1 MLDEKTKKEMG
12 EIFDNLSQ
20 ENSDRFMELLRF
32 TLKGEEAMK
41 KKLTNPNT
49 SKELSSSMLGD

>member
-32 TLKGEEAMK
+32 TYKGEEAMRK
-41 KKLTNPNT
+41 KMTH
-49 SKELSSSMLGD
+49 SSTIKHQSSVVGE